1 MAKKSPGDEAG
12 AKDGNAT
19 IKEKQ
24 MNKDTLAHLPKR
36 SVHSRQRG
44 CNRKG
49 LLRMLDHL
57 VHFEPEVTSREGFV
71 KLDDASPED
80 VLSAQVAT
88 EQWLA
93 ELGVDDDETVAN
105 QQQTQAARKAFNT
118 VTTNADTTE
127 QKASLAELKTPA
139 AVRHLTGMLAA
150 YDWQF
155 IEMAQQ
161 LRGYTVAKIL
171 EETKSPN
178 ANVRLKA
185 LIALGKVTEVGLFT
199 EQIEVKK
206 VEMTDAEVEQRIKDK
221 LAKFMG
227 VIDVV
232 DVSAHPDESPAET
245 NDGSESTDGPQ

>member
-1 MAKKSPGDEAG
+1 
-12 AKDGNAT
+12 
-19 IKEKQ
+19 
-24 MNKDTLAHLPKR
+24 
-36 SVHSRQRG
+36 
-44 CNRKG
+44 
-49 LLRMLDHL
+49 MLDHL

-71 KLDDASPED
+71 KLDDAEPEAL
-80 VLSAQVAT
+80 LSSQVAT

-93 ELGVDDDETVAN
+93 ELGVDDDSVVAG
-105 QQQTQAARKAFNT
+105 QHQTQAARKAFGAL
-118 VTTNADTTE
+118 TTNADTTE

-150 YDWQF
+150 YDWEF

-171 EETKSPN
+171 EETKSSN

-199 EQIEVKK
+199 EQIEIKK
-206 VEMTDAEVEQRIKDK
+206 TEMTDAEVEQRIKDK

-232 DVSAHPDESPAET
+232 DVSERPEEVPEEK
-245 NDGSESTDGPQ
+245 NDGPDVMDAPA

>member
-1 MAKKSPGDEAG
+1 
-12 AKDGNAT
+12 
-19 IKEKQ
+19 
-24 MNKDTLAHLPKR
+24 
-36 SVHSRQRG
+36 
-44 CNRKG
+44 
-49 LLRMLDHL
+49 MLDHL
-57 VHFEPEVTSREGFV
+57 VHFEPEVTSRDGLR
-71 KLDDASPED
+71 KLDDATPSD
-80 VLSAQVAT
+80 TLSAQVAT

-93 ELGVDDDETVAN
+93 EMGVDDDEVVAN
-105 QQQTQAARKAFNT
+105 QHQTQAARKAFNT
-118 VTTNADTTE
+118 ITTNADTTE
-127 QKASLAELKTPA
+127 QKASLAELKSPA

-150 YDWQF
+150 YDWEF

-199 EQIEVKK
+199 EQIEIKK
-206 VEMTDAEVEQRIKDK
+206 VEMSDAEVEQRIKDK

-232 DVSAHPDESPAET
+232 DVSERPDDSPAEK
-245 NDGSESTDGPQ
+245 SDGPDGL

>member
-1 MAKKSPGDEAG
+1 
-12 AKDGNAT
+12 
-19 IKEKQ
+19 
-24 MNKDTLAHLPKR
+24 
-36 SVHSRQRG
+36 
-44 CNRKG
+44 
-49 LLRMLDHL
+49 MLDHL

>member
-1 MAKKSPGDEAG
+1 
-12 AKDGNAT
+12 
-19 IKEKQ
+19 
-24 MNKDTLAHLPKR
+24 
-36 SVHSRQRG
+36 
-44 CNRKG
+44 
-49 LLRMLDHL
+49 MLDHL
-57 VHFEPEVTSREGFV
+57 VHFEPEVTARDGFV

-93 ELGVDDDETVAN
+93 ELGVDDDDVVAN
-105 QQQTQAARKAFNT
+105 QHQTEAARKAFGSL
-118 VTTNADTTE
+118 TTNADTTE
-127 QKASLAELKTPA
+127 QKASLAELKSPA

-155 IEMAQQ
+155 IDMAQQ
-161 LRGYTVAKIL
+161 LRGYTVAKLL

-178 ANVRLKA
+178 ANIRLKA
-185 LIALGKVTEVGLFT
+185 LGLLGKVTEVGLFT

-232 DVSAHPDESPAET
+232 DVSAHPEEVPEEK
-245 NDGSESTDGPQ
+245 NDGSDES